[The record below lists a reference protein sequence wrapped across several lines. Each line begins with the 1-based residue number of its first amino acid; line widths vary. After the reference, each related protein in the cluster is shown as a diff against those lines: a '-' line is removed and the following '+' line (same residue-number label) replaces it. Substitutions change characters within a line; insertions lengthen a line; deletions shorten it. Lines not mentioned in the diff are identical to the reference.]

1 MAERIFILGA
11 GRFGTHLA
19 SRLSELG
26 CDVQIADSDA
36 RLVQDLSEAGF
47 RAIRIDADDPG
58 DLRAAGVPDA
68 DVVVVAIGEN
78 MQASILAVLTLK
90 EMGVKRLIG
99 RAINDKHAQILTK
112 LGADQVVSPARES
125 AMRLAEQIDAGSRGE
140 RHPIDGEFHLGQVRL
155 GPKLAGVRVED
166 AALSRKYKL
175 ASVLILRADTNGN
188 RKQEAPS
195 PEFVLH
201 EGDLIYVAG
210 HKDDINTFEEK
221 CGAKVT

>member
-1 MAERIFILGA
+1 
-11 GRFGTHLA
+11 
-19 SRLSELG
+19 LG
-26 CDVQIADSDA
+26 CDVQIADSNA
-36 RLVQDLSEAGF
+36 RLVQDLAEAGF

-68 DVVVVAIGEN
+68 DVVVVAMGEN
-78 MQASILAVLTLK
+78 MQASILAVLTLR

-155 GPKLAGVRVED
+155 GAKLAGVRLED

-175 ASVLILRADTNGN
+175 TPVLILRTDAGGN
-188 RKQEAPS
+188 RKQEMPS
-195 PEFVLH
+195 PEYVLH
-201 EGDLIYVAG
+201 EGDQIYVAG
-210 HKDDINTFEEK
+210 HKDDISTFEDK
-221 CGAKVT
+221 CGGKVT

>member
-26 CDVQIADSDA
+26 CDVQLADSDA
-36 RLVQDLSEAGF
+36 RKVQDLSEAGF
-47 RAIRIDADDPG
+47 RAVRIDADDPG

-78 MQASILAVLTLK
+78 MQASILSVLTLK

-140 RHPIDGEFHLGQVRL
+140 RHPIDGEFHLGQIRL
-155 GPKLAGVRVED
+155 GPKLAGVLLED
-166 AALSRKYKL
+166 ASLTRKFKL
-175 ASVLILRADTNGN
+175 IPVLVQRTDAKGRREQL
-188 RKQEAPS
+188 APS

-201 EGDLIYVAG
+201 EGDLVYVAG
-210 HKDDINTFEEK
+210 HKDDINAFEEK
-221 CGAKVT
+221 WGGKGA

>member
-78 MQASILAVLTLK
+78 MQASILAVLTLR

-155 GPKLAGVRVED
+155 GSKLAGVRLED

-175 ASVLILRADTNGN
+175 TPVLILRADASGN
-188 RKQEAPS
+188 KKQEMPS
-195 PEFVLH
+195 PEYVLH
-201 EGDLIYVAG
+201 EGDQIYVAG

-221 CGAKVT
+221 CGGKGT

>member
-26 CDVQIADSDA
+26 CDVQLADSDA
-36 RLVQDLSEAGF
+36 RKVQDLSEAGF
-47 RAIRIDADDPG
+47 RAVRIDADDPG

-78 MQASILAVLTLK
+78 MQASILSVLTLK

-140 RHPIDGEFHLGQVRL
+140 RHPIEGDFHLGQVRL
-155 GPKLAGVRVED
+155 GPKLAGVLLED
-166 AALSRKYKL
+166 AALTRKFKL
-175 ASVLILRADTNGN
+175 IPVLVLRTDAKGRREPTS
-188 RKQEAPS
+188 PS

-201 EGDLIYVAG
+201 EGDLVYVAG
-210 HKDDINTFEEK
+210 HKDDINAFEEK
-221 CGAKVT
+221 WGGKGV

>member
-1 MAERIFILGA
+1 
-11 GRFGTHLA
+11 
-19 SRLSELG
+19 
-26 CDVQIADSDA
+26 
-36 RLVQDLSEAGF
+36 
-47 RAIRIDADDPG
+47 
-58 DLRAAGVPDA
+58 
-68 DVVVVAIGEN
+68 
-78 MQASILAVLTLK
+78 
-90 EMGVKRLIG
+90 MGVKRLIG

-175 ASVLILRADTNGN
+175 ASVLILRTDANGN

-195 PEFVLH
+195 PSCLPRRRF
-201 EGDLIYVAG
+201 DLRRRPQGRHQHLSKKSPAPR
-210 HKDDINTFEEK
+210 
-221 CGAKVT
+221 

>member
-1 MAERIFILGA
+1 MPERIFILGA

-26 CDVQIADSDA
+26 CDVQVADSDA
-36 RLVQDLSEAGF
+36 RLVQDLSDAGY
-47 RAIRIDADDPG
+47 RALRLDADDPG
-58 DLRAAGVPDA
+58 DLRAAGVHDA

-78 MQASILAVLTLK
+78 MQASILSVLTLK
-90 EMGVKRLIG
+90 EMGVKRVIG
-99 RAINDKHAQILTK
+99 RAINDKHAQILSK

-140 RHPIDGEFHLGQVRL
+140 RHPIEGEFHMAQVRL
-155 GPKLAGVRVED
+155 GPRLAGVRVEE

-175 ASVLILRADTNGN
+175 TPVLVVRPDADGG
-188 RKQEAPS
+188 RKQESPS

-201 EGDLIYVAG
+201 EGDFLYVAG

-221 CGAKVT
+221 CGLKGG

>member
-1 MAERIFILGA
+1 MADRIFILGA

-26 CDVQIADSDA
+26 CDVQLADSDV
-36 RLVQDLSEAGF
+36 RKVQDLSEAGF
-47 RAIRIDADDPG
+47 RAIRIDAEDAG

-78 MQASILAVLTLK
+78 MQASILSVLTLK
-90 EMGVKRLIG
+90 ELGVKRVIG

-140 RHPIDGEFHLGQVRL
+140 RHPIEGDFHLGQVRL
-155 GPKLAGVRVED
+155 GSKLDGVRLED

-175 ASVLILRADTNGN
+175 TPVLVLRG
-188 RKQEAPS
+188 EAGGRRSEEVPS

-201 EGDLIYVAG
+201 EGDVVYVAG
-210 HKDDINTFEEK
+210 HKDDISTFDEK
-221 CGAKVT
+221 CGGKGG

>member
-175 ASVLILRADTNGN
+175 ASVLILRADANGN

-221 CGAKVT
+221 CGGKVK